1 MARTEKYSLRGPD
14 GSAVAIERNLDTG
27 AHKAS
32 KSSGKADADTPFAG
46 TINVAKPDLVPTP
59 QESPVTGEVVG
70 HRENSY
76 TAESPAP
83 VGEGERD
90 TSAPSA

>member
-1 MARTEKYSLRGPD
+1 MARTEKYTLRAPD
-14 GSAVAIERNLDTG
+14 GSARDIERDLDTG

-32 KSSGKADADTPFAG
+32 KGSGKGAEDAPFAG
-46 TINVAKPDLVPTP
+46 TLNTAKPDLVPTP
-59 QESPVTGEVVG
+59 QESPTTGEVVG

-83 VGEGERD
+83 VGEGDRD
-90 TSAPSA
+90 TSAP